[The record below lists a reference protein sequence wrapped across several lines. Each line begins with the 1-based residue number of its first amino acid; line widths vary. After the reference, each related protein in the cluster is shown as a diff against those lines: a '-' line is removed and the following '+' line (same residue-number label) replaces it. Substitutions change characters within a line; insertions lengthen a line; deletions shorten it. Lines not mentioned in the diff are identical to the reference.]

1 MPKRGQTPQSE
12 INKKRAAYKRKT
24 KLEKWGGNA
33 TWYQDL
39 ARMKVSQASSF
50 LKEVMRNTQRR
61 LVQLEKNVDSY
72 AAYKLRQDLDEY
84 NKKWGNREPDKWS
97 IGAMLS
103 KYHDFWASKGSTV
116 SGAKEINYEQDVR
129 IFGATK
135 DAFGRER
142 PVYRMNEEQRKNFWA
157 AYTEFLNQN
166 KNIPQTRDNS
176 TRIQRILGS
185 IGRDITPE
193 NFQTVLNTAKAMYD
207 AELSTEHKMTEE
219 EQEIYESIRRNL
231 G

>member
-1 MPKRGQTPQSE
+1 MPKRGSTPQSE
-12 INKKRAAYKRKT
+12 INKKRATYKRKT

-39 ARMKVSQASSF
+39 ARMKTSQAATF
-50 LKEVMRNTQRR
+50 LKEVMRSTQRR

-84 NKKWGNREPDKWS
+84 NKKWGDRKPNKWT
-97 IGAMLS
+97 IGAMLAT
-103 KYHDFWASKGSTV
+103 YHDFWASKGSTV

-129 IFGATK
+129 IFGTTK
-135 DAFGRER
+135 DMFGRER
-142 PVYRMNEEQRKNFWA
+142 PVYCMNKEQRKNFWA
-157 AYTEFLNQN
+157 AYTEFLHQN

-193 NFQTVLNTAKAMYD
+193 NFQTVLNTAKAMFD
-207 AELSTEHKMTEE
+207 AGISTEHEMTEE
-219 EQEIYESIRRNL
+219 EKEVYESVRRNL